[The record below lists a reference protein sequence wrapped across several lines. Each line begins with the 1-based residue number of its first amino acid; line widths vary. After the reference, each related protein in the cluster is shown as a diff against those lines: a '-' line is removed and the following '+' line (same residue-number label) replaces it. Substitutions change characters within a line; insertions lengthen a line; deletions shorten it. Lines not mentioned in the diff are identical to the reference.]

1 MSYSEY
7 PLTQDTIRIS
17 TYDLGI
23 DMAYRITEQWSAEAG
38 YYVSIWSGVPS
49 LVQSSVDVFETGDDD
64 YGYEVFWEQQEAR
77 SIFVSGLT
85 VGLSYKF

>member
-49 LVQSSVDVFETGDDD
+49 LVKSSVDVFETGDDD